1 MEIVMID
8 LREFE
13 DVEDIKT
20 IAEAI
25 GQIYK
30 DKIIQVY
37 WGESGGVINYA
48 DFDIN
53 QNMYLEG
60 RVLWGRGDVFA
71 VEVDYQI
78 NGKDYKKQVIFNAWG
93 VTMIAEK
100 TDNLNVT
107 VIFLGKT

>member
-1 MEIVMID
+1 MTID

-13 DVEDIKT
+13 DNEHVNT

-25 GQIYK
+25 GHIYK

-37 WGESGGVINYA
+37 WGESGGTINYS
-48 DFDIN
+48 DFDIS

-71 VEVDYQI
+71 LEVI
-78 NGKDYKKQVIFNAWG
+78 HNTNEKDYKKQVILNAWS
-93 VTMIAEK
+93 VNMIAEK
-100 TDNLNVT
+100 TDSLNIT
-107 VIFLGKT
+107 AIFLGKT

>member
-1 MEIVMID
+1 MID
-8 LREFE
+8 LSEFE
-13 DVEDIKT
+13 DIENVNT

-25 GQIYK
+25 GRIYK

-53 QNMYLEG
+53 QNMYIEG

-71 VEVDYQI
+71 MEVFYQT
-78 NGKDYKKQVIFNAWG
+78 NGKEYKKHVVFNAWG
-93 VTMIAEK
+93 VTMMAEK
-100 TDNLNVT
+100 TDNMNVT
-107 VIFLGKT
+107 AIFLGRT